1 MKSHQTAGKISWSL
15 LHDLMLLER
24 DLPGWLGDCEFFP
37 PDWWINEG
45 STDTDYMDWYWLIS
59 PEMSKLLDQ
68 LMIIHIYDD
77 TIWWRIGGSSSET
90 KKYTRWINMLSDSL
104 LHRVL
109 RVFLLKCLVQP
120 IWEMFIYI
128 YIFETWNH
136 QADDCNTWPSNIEIL
151 PIKSILSQK
160 NNRLS
165 HMFYRNSAILPIKS
179 CMVRLRMKLCNDIRI
194 CPILRHTLISAPY
207 SYTPWRF
214 IIITPKS
221 SGSSYFPH
229 SIAISWVYPML
240 LDKTKWSR

>member
-24 DLPGWLGDCEFFP
+24 DLPGWLGDCEFFS

-128 YIFETWNH
+128 YIYLKLETTKQTTVILGH
-136 QADDCNTWPSNIEIL
+136 QTLRFYLSSQYLARKTIDWVICFTGILQFYPSNRAW
-151 PIKSILSQK
+151 SGYAW
-160 NNRLS
+160 NYA
-165 HMFYRNSAILPIKS
+165 M
-179 CMVRLRMKLCNDIRI
+179 
-194 CPILRHTLISAPY
+194 TLGYAPF
-207 SYTPWRF
+207 SDTP
-214 IIITPKS
+214 
-221 SGSSYFPH
+221 
-229 SIAISWVYPML
+229 
-240 LDKTKWSR
+240 